1 MIPAPFDYEVA
12 ESVEHAIELLGTKE
26 DAKLLAGGHS
36 LLPLMKFRLARPAT
50 LIDIGRV
57 PGLAGV
63 RNGSGE
69 QLTIGALTRHHDLAN
84 DALVQ
89 EHCPILAHTAALV
102 GDSQVRHRGTIGG
115 SLAHGDPASD
125 LPTIALTLDA
135 EIVVRG
141 PNGERTVGAAEFFRG
156 FYETALEP
164 NELITEIRIPKTGAV
179 RWSYIKFRQRAL
191 DWATVGV
198 AAVVEPENGGIKSV
212 RIGLTNMGQ
221 TPLRAV
227 AVEQALAGAPHDG
240 VEAAAQQ
247 ADEGTDPPTDTF
259 ASADFRRHLVR
270 VLTARA
276 VEEALNR

>member
-1 MIPAPFDYEVA
+1 MIPAAFDYEVA

-50 LIDIGRV
+50 LIDIGRI

-63 RNGSGE
+63 RDGDDH
-69 QLTIGALTRHHDLAN
+69 LAIGALTRHHDLHH
-84 DALVQ
+84 DPLV
-89 EHCPILAHTAALV
+89 EAHCPLLAYAAGLV

-125 LPTIALTLDA
+125 LPTIVLTLQA
-135 EIVVRG
+135 QIIVRG
-141 PNGERTVGAAEFFRG
+141 PGGERTIAAADCFRG

-164 NELITEIRIPKTGAV
+164 DELIVEVRVPKTGAAG
-179 RWSYIKFRQRAL
+179 WSYVKFRRRAL

-198 AAVVEPENGGIKSV
+198 AALVEAKNGGIGSARV
-212 RIGLTNMGQ
+212 GLTNMGPV
-221 TPLRAV
+221 PLRAT
-227 AVEQALAGAPHDG
+227 AVEQALTGAAPDRI
-240 VEAAAQQ
+240 VAAAEH
-247 ADEGTDPPTDTF
+247 ADAGTDPPADTA
-259 ASADFRRHLVR
+259 ASSDFRRHLAR

-276 VEEALNR
+276 VEEALVR

>member
-1 MIPAPFDYEVA
+1 MIPAPFEYEVA

-57 PGLAGV
+57 DGLAGV
-63 RNGSGE
+63 TNGSGT
-69 QLTIGALTRHHDLAN
+69 QLRIGALTRHHDLATN
-84 DALVQ
+84 PLVQ
-89 EHCPILAHTAALV
+89 EHCPILAYAAALV

-135 EIVVRG
+135 QLVARG
-141 PNGERTVGAAEFFRG
+141 PNGEREIAAADFFRG

-164 NELITEIRIPKTGAV
+164 DEVLTEVRIPKTGAA
-179 RWSYIKFRQRAL
+179 RWSYVKFRQRAL

-198 AAVVEPENGGIKSV
+198 AAVVESENGDIKSA
-212 RIGLTNMGQ
+212 RIGFTNLGQ
-221 TPLRAV
+221 KPLRAT
-227 AVEQALAGAPHDG
+227 AAEQALAGASSDG
-240 VEAAAQQ
+240 VDAATAN
-247 ADEGTDPPTDTF
+247 ADEGTDPPSDTF
-259 ASADFRRHLVR
+259 ASAEFRRHLAR

-276 VEEALNR
+276 VQEALVR

>member
-1 MIPAPFDYEVA
+1 MIPAPFEYEVA
-12 ESVEHAIELLGTKE
+12 ESIDHAIELLATKE

-50 LIDIGRV
+50 LVDIGRV
-57 PGLAGV
+57 DGLAGV
-63 RNGSGE
+63 ANGSGPT
-69 QLTIGALTRHHDLAN
+69 LRIGALTRHHDLATN
-84 DALVQ
+84 PLVQ

-115 SLAHGDPASD
+115 SLAHADPASD

-135 EIVVRG
+135 QIVARG
-141 PNGERTVGAAEFFRG
+141 PNGERVIEAADFFRG
-156 FYETALEP
+156 FYETALAPDEV
-164 NELITEIRIPKTGAV
+164 ITEIRIPKTGTAS
-179 RWSYIKFRQRAL
+179 WSYVKFRQRAL

-198 AAVVEPENGGIKSV
+198 AAVVERENGGVKSA

-221 TPLRAV
+221 TPLRAS
-227 AVEQALAGAPHDG
+227 AAEQAYASGAGD
-240 VEAAAQQ
+240 AADK
-247 ADEGTDPPTDTF
+247 ADEGTDPPADTF
-259 ASADFRRHLVR
+259 ATAEFRRHLAR